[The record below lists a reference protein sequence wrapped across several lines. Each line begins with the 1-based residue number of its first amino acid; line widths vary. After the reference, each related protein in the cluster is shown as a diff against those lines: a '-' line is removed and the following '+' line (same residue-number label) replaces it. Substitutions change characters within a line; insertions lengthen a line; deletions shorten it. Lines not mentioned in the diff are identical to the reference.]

1 MNSEI
6 NDIFDLIKKRNF
18 FEAKKKCS
26 EVLSQNTN
34 NSEFFNLFA
43 IILFQLKEYN
53 ESIDKWKRA
62 LEINPKYF
70 FGGFGFFFRTFL
82 SPGTKSSVF

>member
-26 EVLSQNTN
+26 EVLIQNTN

-53 ESIDKWKRA
+53 RNK
-62 LEINPKYF
+62 P
-70 FGGFGFFFRTFL
+70 
-82 SPGTKSSVF
+82 